1 MANEASNQGS
11 IPISENKMKLNR
23 SILFLLAVGWC
34 GIVNAESAW
43 DQASAESVVATE
55 ITVHRSPSCGCCG
68 IWLDHLK
75 KQGFVVNDIKTQ
87 DVNLVKQQYGV
98 GAGLASCHTALVEG
112 YVIEGHVPAADIR
125 KMLAEKPNIVGLS
138 VPGMPQGT
146 PGMEMSGRKQ
156 PFAVISFDKNGN
168 QENYTEYLFY

>member
-1 MANEASNQGS
+1 
-11 IPISENKMKLNR
+11 MKLNR

-34 GIVNAESAW
+34 GIVNAESIW
-43 DQASAESVVATE
+43 DQASAEPVVATE

-68 IWLDHLK
+68 TWLDHLK

-138 VPGMPQGT
+138 VPGMPHGT

-156 PFAVISFDKNGN
+156 PFSVISFDKNGN
-168 QENYTEYLFY
+168 QEKYTEYLFY